1 VTDIDKLEQLRAAAT
16 QGPFVHV
23 TPPPGY
29 SFGFIGYYV
38 EHEGERLRSEF
49 PACDADDAYTVELL
63 NAAPALIA
71 ELRRLRSEN
80 ETLRKIVADCIE
92 QGTDGHAHP
101 ACTLEFLSYAPREVA
116 ATKRQRDE
124 AREEYDELLRRTEK
138 REEAERIVNAGSLP
152 SHLERAEDRE
162 LDRLRA
168 IEAAAREFWNA
179 RWAGNVA
186 QLRAALGLKAALAA
200 KEDGK

>member
-1 VTDIDKLEQLRAAAT
+1 MSDIDIDKLENIECLRHLPPSKDLFEC
-16 QGPFVHV
+16 QGCGRFD
-23 TPPPGY
+23 T
-29 SFGFIGYYV
+29 
-38 EHEGERLRSEF
+38 RCTCSETL
-49 PACDADDAYTVELL
+49 ADAV
-63 NAAPALIA
+63 PALIA
-71 ELRRLRSEN
+71 EVRRLRSEK

-101 ACTLEFLSYAPREVA
+101 ACTLEFLSCAPREVA

-124 AREEYDELLRRTEK
+124 ARDEYDELLRRTEK

-168 IEAAAREFWNA
+168 IEAAAREYYDTTRFGTFLASHDAWI
-179 RWAGNVA
+179 
-186 QLRAALGLKAALAA
+186 QLEAALAA
-200 KEDGK
+200 KGTP

>member
-1 VTDIDKLEQLRAAAT
+1 V
-16 QGPFVHV
+16 
-23 TPPPGY
+23 PPPQGY
-29 SFGFIGYYV
+29 STGFIGYYV
-38 EHEGERLRSEF
+38 EHEGRRLRAEF
-49 PACDADDAYTVELL
+49 PANEADDAYTVELL

-71 ELRRLRSEN
+71 EVRRLRSEN

-124 AREEYDELLRRTEK
+124 ARDEYDELLRRTEK

-168 IEAAAREFWNA
+168 IEAAARSYMACANA
-179 RWAGNVA
+179 GQWEKFVFS
-186 QLRAALGLKAALAA
+186 LSALEAALAA
-200 KEDGK
+200 KENEK